1 METAKRKKRGIREIQ
16 EAVLLNEKL
25 QTLFLRF
32 DHVLSEI
39 EFEQRETE
47 ETRQEEPEYW

>member
-1 METAKRKKRGIREIQ
+1 METTKRKKRGIRESQ
-16 EAVLLNEKL
+16 EAVLLDEKL

-39 EFEQRETE
+39 EFEQKETE
-47 ETRQEEPEYW
+47 EIRQEELEYW